1 MRRIIALFLCCLVA
15 LSAAA
20 KITLP
25 PQIGDNMVLQQNTK
39 ANLWGWA
46 NPGETVTVS
55 STWDDEV
62 YTVKAG
68 SDGAW
73 KVAVYT
79 PQGSYEDH
87 TVVISAGKETV
98 ELKHVLIGEVWLAS
112 GQSNMEMPLR
122 GFDGCPVEGA
132 LQEIATSG
140 RYKGRI
146 RFVMLPKTE
155 AYEPQTLIN
164 APWKESCADN
174 AAEFSATAWFFAKNL
189 NEVLDVP
196 VGIICNA
203 WGGSAVEGWIPREIV
218 RNYSDLVSEPED
230 VKKIRNQMARPTI
243 MYYGQWCPVRN
254 YTYKGAIW
262 YQGESNIGHP
272 DYALRMGDMIQVWR
286 EESGIS
292 ELPVY
297 QVEIAPYIS
306 GGGVDGLESALL
318 REQQRIAA
326 RDVENCWCVSTVDL
340 MYPYEGTQIHPARKR
355 EVGER
360 LSYMALNHTY
370 GKKQFPG
377 IAPTYDYYDV
387 EGSNIVISF
396 ENVRQAGGFNR
407 SEGLEGFEVCGPDLV
422 WHPATA
428 RVQPFV
434 NRVVVHSDDVP
445 EPVAA
450 RYCFKNWQLG
460 NLAGANGLAVEPFRT
475 DRIPEGEIPGITKEP
490 DGDFEG
496 HWTGSTRMEQMGG
509 REIQYDYRISKRADG
524 TWQCSVNG
532 EAPQN
537 VNVRGRRLTGLT
549 AGGGM
554 PFPLELKLKEDG
566 TLSVQMMGNETA
578 VLSRRKK

>member
-1 MRRIIALFLCCLVA
+1 MKKLSFVLAALVC
-15 LSAAA
+15 AATLQA

-25 PQIGDNMVLQQNTK
+25 PQMADNMVLQQNTK

-55 STWDDEV
+55 TSWDDEK
-62 YTVKAG
+62 YTAKADA
-68 SDGAW
+68 DGAW
-73 KVAVYT
+73 KIAVYT
-79 PQGSYEDH
+79 PEGSFEEH
-87 TVVISAGKETV
+87 IVVIAAGKEKV

-112 GQSNMEMPLR
+112 GQSNMEMPLK

-146 RFVMLPKTE
+146 RFVMLPRTE
-155 AYEPQTLIN
+155 AYEPVTIVN
-164 APWKESCADN
+164 ATWKESCADN
-174 AAEFSATAWFFAKNL
+174 APDFSAAAWFFAKNL

-203 WGGSAVEGWIPREIV
+203 WGGSGLEGWIPREIV
-218 RNYSDLVSEPED
+218 KNYSDVVSEPED
-230 VKKIRNQMARPTI
+230 VKKVRNQMARPTI
-243 MYYGQWCPVRN
+243 MYYGQWCPIRN

-272 DYALRMGDMIQVWR
+272 DYALRMGDMINAWR
-286 EESGIS
+286 KDTGNP

-326 RDVENCWCVSTVDL
+326 RDVENCYCVSTVDL
-340 MYPYEGTQIHPARKR
+340 MYPYEGSQIHPAKKK

-360 LSYMALNHTY
+360 LSYMALHHTY
-370 GKKQFPG
+370 GKHQFPG
-377 IAPTYDYYDV
+377 IAPTYESYDV
-387 EGSNIVISF
+387 DGDNIVISF
-396 ENVRQAGGFNR
+396 EHVREAGGFNR
-407 SEGLEGFEVCGPDLV
+407 NSGLEGFEICGPDLV
-422 WHPATA
+422 WYPAEA
-428 RVQPFV
+428 RIQPFV
-434 NRVVVHSDDVP
+434 NRLILHNDAVKD
-445 EPVAA
+445 PVAA

-475 DRIPEGEIPGITKEP
+475 DRIPEGEIPGVNKEP

-496 HWTGSTRMEQMGG
+496 HWTGTSSFGPMGGG
-509 REIQYDYRISKRADG
+509 REMKFDYKITKLADG
-524 TWQCSVNG
+524 SWQCSVNG
-532 EAPQN
+532 EAPKP
-537 VNVRGRRLTGLT
+537 VRVRGKKLTGLT
-549 AGGGM
+549 TGGGGM
-554 PFPLELKLKEDG
+554 EFPIELKLKNDG

-578 VLSRRKK
+578 VLKR

>member
-1 MRRIIALFLCCLVA
+1 MKKLTFVLAALVC
-15 LSAAA
+15 AATLQA

-25 PQIGDNMVLQQNTK
+25 PQMADNMVLQQNTK

-55 STWDDEV
+55 TSWDDEK
-62 YTVKAG
+62 YTAKADA
-68 SDGAW
+68 DGAW
-73 KVAVYT
+73 KIAVYT
-79 PQGSYEDH
+79 PEGSYEEH
-87 TVVISAGKETV
+87 IVVIAAGKEKV

-146 RFVMLPKTE
+146 RFVMLPRTE
-155 AYEPQTLIN
+155 AYEPVTIVN
-164 APWKESCADN
+164 ATWKESCADN
-174 AAEFSATAWFFAKNL
+174 APDFSAAAWFFAKNL

-203 WGGSAVEGWIPREIV
+203 WGGSGLEGWIPREIV
-218 RNYSDLVSEPED
+218 KNYSDVVSEPED
-230 VKKIRNQMARPTI
+230 VKKVRNQMARPTI

-272 DYALRMGDMIQVWR
+272 DYALRMGDMINAWR
-286 EESGIS
+286 KDTGNP

-326 RDVENCWCVSTVDL
+326 RDVENCYCVSTVDL
-340 MYPYEGTQIHPARKR
+340 MYPYEGSQIHPAKKK

-360 LSYMALNHTY
+360 LSYMALHHTY
-370 GKKQFPG
+370 GKHQFPG
-377 IAPTYDYYDV
+377 IAPTYESYDV
-387 EGSNIVISF
+387 DGDNIVISF
-396 ENVRQAGGFNR
+396 EHVREAGGFNR
-407 SEGLEGFEVCGPDLV
+407 NSGLEGFEICGPDLV
-422 WHPATA
+422 WYPAEA
-428 RVQPFV
+428 RIQPFV
-434 NRVVVHSDDVP
+434 NRLILHNDAVK

-460 NLAGANGLAVEPFRT
+460 NLAGANGMAVEPFRT
-475 DRIPEGEIPGITKEP
+475 DRIPEGEIPGVNKEP

-496 HWTGSTRMEQMGG
+496 HWTGSSSFGPMIGG
-509 REIQYDYRISKRADG
+509 REMKFDYKITKLADG
-524 TWQCSVNG
+524 SWQCSVNG
-532 EAPQN
+532 EAPKP
-537 VNVRGRRLTGLT
+537 VRVRGKKLTGLT
-549 AGGGM
+549 TGGGGM
-554 PFPLELKLKEDG
+554 EFPIELKLKNDG

-578 VLSRRKK
+578 VLKR

>member
-1 MRRIIALFLCCLVA
+1 MKKLTFVLAALVC
-15 LSAAA
+15 AATLQA

-25 PQIGDNMVLQQNTK
+25 PQMADNMVLQQNTK

-46 NPGETVTVS
+46 NPGETVTVTTS
-55 STWDDEV
+55 WDDDK
-62 YTVKAG
+62 YTAKADA
-68 SDGAW
+68 DGAW
-73 KVAVYT
+73 KLAVYT
-79 PQGSYEDH
+79 PEGSYDEH
-87 TVVISAGKETV
+87 IVVIAAGKEKI

-146 RFVMLPKTE
+146 RFVMLPRTE
-155 AYEPQTLIN
+155 AYEPVKMVD

-174 AAEFSATAWFFAKNL
+174 APEFSAAAWFFAKNL

-196 VGIICNA
+196 VGVICNA
-203 WGGSAVEGWIPREIV
+203 WGGSGLEGWIPREIV
-218 RNYSDLVSEPED
+218 RNYSDVVSEPED
-230 VKKIRNQMARPTI
+230 VKKVRNQMARPTI
-243 MYYGQWCPVRN
+243 MYYGQWCPIRN

-272 DYALRMGDMIQVWR
+272 DYALRMGDMINTWR
-286 EESGIS
+286 KETGNA

-326 RDVENCWCVSTVDL
+326 RDVENCYCVTTVDL
-340 MYPYEGTQIHPARKR
+340 MYPYEGSQIHPAKKR

-377 IAPTYDYYDV
+377 IAPTYESYEDD
-387 EGSNIVISF
+387 GDNIIISF
-396 ENVRQAGGFNR
+396 EHVREAGGFNR
-407 SEGLEGFEVCGPDLV
+407 SEGLEGFEICGADLV
-422 WHPATA
+422 WHPAEA
-428 RVQPFV
+428 RIQPFV
-434 NRVVVHSDDVP
+434 NRLIVHSDEVK
-445 EPVAA
+445 EPVAV

-460 NLAGANGLAVEPFRT
+460 NLAGSNGMAVAPFRT
-475 DRIPEGEIPGITKEP
+475 DRIPEGEIPGVNKEP

-496 HWTGSTRMEQMGG
+496 HWTGTARMGQMGG
-509 REIQYDYRISKRADG
+509 GMEVKYDYLITKLADG
-524 TWQCSVNG
+524 SWQCSTNG
-532 EAPQN
+532 EAPKP
-537 VNVRGRRLTGLT
+537 VKVRGKKLTGLT

-554 PFPLELKLKEDG
+554 PFPVELKIKNDG
-566 TLSVQMMGNETA
+566 TLSLQMMGNEMA
-578 VLSRRKK
+578 VLKR

>member
-1 MRRIIALFLCCLVA
+1 MKKLTFVLAALVC
-15 LSAAA
+15 AATRQA

-25 PQIGDNMVLQQNTK
+25 PQMADNMVLQQNTK

-46 NPGETVTVS
+46 NPGETVTVTTS
-55 STWDDEV
+55 WDDDK
-62 YTVKAG
+62 YTAKADA
-68 SDGAW
+68 DGAW
-73 KVAVYT
+73 KLAVYT
-79 PQGSYEDH
+79 PEGSYDEH
-87 TVVISAGKETV
+87 IVVIAAGKEKI

-155 AYEPQTLIN
+155 AYEPLKTVD

-218 RNYSDLVSEPED
+218 RGYSDVVAEPED
-230 VKKIRNQMARPTI
+230 VKKVRNQMARPTI
-243 MYYGQWCPVRN
+243 MYYGQWCPVRD
-254 YTYKGAIW
+254 YTYKGVIW

-272 DYALRMGDMIQVWR
+272 DYALRMGDMINVWR
-286 EESGIS
+286 KESGMAD
-292 ELPVY
+292 LPVY

-326 RDVENCWCVSTVDL
+326 RDVENCYCVTTVDL
-340 MYPYEGTQIHPARKR
+340 MYPYEGHQIHPARKK

-360 LSYMALNHTY
+360 LSYMALHHTY
-370 GKKQFPG
+370 GKYQFPG
-377 IAPTYDYYDV
+377 IVPTYESYDV
-387 EGSNIVISF
+387 DGSNIVISF
-396 ENVRQAGGFNR
+396 ENVRAAGGFGRN
-407 SEGLEGFEVCGPDLV
+407 EGLEGFEVCGPDLV
-422 WHPATA
+422 WHPAEA
-428 RVQPFV
+428 HVQSFV
-434 NRVVVHSDDVP
+434 NRVIVHSDEVP

-460 NLAGANGLAVEPFRT
+460 NLVATNGMAVEPFRT
-475 DRIPEGEIPGITKEP
+475 DRIPEGEIPGVNQEP

-496 HWTGSTRMEQMGG
+496 HWTGSARNEWMGG
-509 REIQYDYRISKRADG
+509 EIKYDYNISKKADG
-524 TWQCSVNG
+524 SWQCSVNG
-532 EAPQN
+532 EAPKA
-537 VNVRGRRLTGLT
+537 VNVRGRKLTGIT
-549 AGGGM
+549 SGGGGRE
-554 PFPLELKLKEDG
+554 FPIELKIKNDG
-566 TLSVQMMGNETA
+566 TLSVQMMGNEMA
-578 VLSRRKK
+578 VLKR

>member
-1 MRRIIALFLCCLVA
+1 MKKLTFVLAALVC
-15 LSAAA
+15 AATLQA

-25 PQIGDNMVLQQNTK
+25 PQMADNMVLQQNTK

-46 NPGETVTVS
+46 NPGETVTVTTS
-55 STWDDEV
+55 WDDDK
-62 YTVKAG
+62 YTAKADA
-68 SDGAW
+68 DGAW

-79 PQGSYEDH
+79 PEGSYEEH
-87 TVVISAGKETV
+87 IVVIAAGKEKI

-146 RFVMLPKTE
+146 RFVMLPRTE
-155 AYEPQTLIN
+155 AYEPVKMVD

-196 VGIICNA
+196 VGVICNA
-203 WGGSAVEGWIPREIV
+203 WGGSGLEGWIPREIV
-218 RNYSDLVSEPED
+218 RNYSDVVSEPED
-230 VKKIRNQMARPTI
+230 VKKVRNQMARPTI
-243 MYYGQWCPVRN
+243 MYYGQWCPIRN

-272 DYALRMGDMIQVWR
+272 DYALRMGDMINTWR
-286 EESGIS
+286 KETGNA

-326 RDVENCWCVSTVDL
+326 RDVENCYCVTTVDL
-340 MYPYEGTQIHPARKR
+340 MYPYEGSQIHPAKKR

-377 IAPTYDYYDV
+377 IAPTYESYEDD
-387 EGSNIVISF
+387 GDNIIISF
-396 ENVRQAGGFNR
+396 EHVREAGGFSR
-407 SEGLEGFEVCGPDLV
+407 SEGLEGFEICGADLV
-422 WHPATA
+422 WHPAEA
-428 RVQPFV
+428 RIQPFV
-434 NRVVVHSDDVP
+434 NRLIVHSDEVK
-445 EPVAA
+445 EPVAV

-460 NLAGANGLAVEPFRT
+460 NLAGANGMAVAPFRT
-475 DRIPEGEIPGITKEP
+475 DRIPEGEIPGVNKEP

-496 HWTGSTRMEQMGG
+496 HWTGTARMGKMGG
-509 REIQYDYRISKRADG
+509 GMEVKYDYNITKLADG
-524 TWQCSVNG
+524 SWQCSTNG
-532 EAPQN
+532 EAPKP
-537 VNVRGRRLTGLT
+537 VKVRGKKLTGLT

-554 PFPLELKLKEDG
+554 PFPVELKIKNDG
-566 TLSVQMMGNETA
+566 TLSLQMMGNEMA
-578 VLSRRKK
+578 VLKR

>member
-1 MRRIIALFLCCLVA
+1 MKKFTVILAALLC
-15 LSAAA
+15 AATLQA

-25 PQIGDNMVLQQNTK
+25 PQMADNMVLQQNTK
-39 ANLWGWA
+39 ANIWGWA

-55 STWDDEV
+55 TTWGDEV
-62 YTVKAG
+62 YKAKADA
-68 SDGAW
+68 DGAW
-73 KVAVYT
+73 KVAVDT
-79 PQGSYEDH
+79 PEGSYEEH
-87 TVVISAGKETV
+87 MVVIAAGKEKI

-146 RFVMLPKTE
+146 RFVMLPRTE
-155 AYEPQTLIN
+155 AYEPVPMVN
-164 APWKESCADN
+164 ATWKESCADN

-196 VGIICNA
+196 VGVICNA
-203 WGGSAVEGWIPREIV
+203 WGGSGLEGWIPREIV
-218 RNYSDLVSEPED
+218 KNYSDVVSDPED
-230 VKKIRNQMARPTI
+230 VKKVRNQMARPTI
-243 MYYGQWCPVRN
+243 MYYGQWCPIRN

-272 DYALRMGDMIQVWR
+272 DYALRMGDMINTWR
-286 EESGIS
+286 KETGNPQ
-292 ELPVY
+292 LPVY

-326 RDVENCWCVSTVDL
+326 RDVENCYCVSTVDL
-340 MYPYEGTQIHPARKR
+340 MYPYEGSQIHPAKKK

-377 IAPTYDYYDV
+377 IAPTYESYEDDG
-387 EGSNIVISF
+387 ENIIISF
-396 ENVRQAGGFNR
+396 EHVREAGGFNR
-407 SEGLEGFEVCGPDLV
+407 SEGLEGFEICGADLV
-422 WHPATA
+422 WHPAEA
-428 RVQPFV
+428 RIQPFV
-434 NRVVVHSDDVP
+434 NRLIVHSDEVK
-445 EPVAA
+445 EPVAV

-460 NLAGANGLAVEPFRT
+460 NLSGANGMAVAPFRT
-475 DRIPEGEIPGITKEP
+475 DRIPEGEIPGVNKEP

-496 HWTGSTRMEQMGG
+496 HWTGTAQMGPMG
-509 REIQYDYRISKRADG
+509 GNREMKFDFKITKLSDG
-524 TWQCSVNG
+524 SWQCSTNG
-532 EAPQN
+532 EEPKP
-537 VNVRGRRLTGLT
+537 VRVRGKKLTGLT

-554 PFPLELKLKEDG
+554 PFPVELKIKNDG
-566 TLSVQMMGNETA
+566 TLSVQMMGNEMA
-578 VLSRRKK
+578 VLKR